1 MVAQQW
7 REDMTSKQSLSFSG
21 INQAWILHRE
31 EIETTKDGVCNI
43 YVLLD
48 AFSEHC
54 FGQEIAINLPAASKI
69 RAMLESSFLQAK
81 SRPQQILISKA
92 DPISETI
99 QTICKGLKIPLTEV
113 TARELL
119 PLVKPFTDSF
129 RQFKTGARESETQ
142 FRNNDSRSEIE
153 QVELRAFIPESYS
166 LCPCSSGKKFKF
178 CCQKA
183 FKDIAF
189 AMCAAEEGK
198 LEEALRFIKS
208 AEEKVGR
215 TAEIVCRTAI
225 CWSYY
230 DMNKCQMLL
239 KEAITIN
246 PNHPRLNYILGIEA
260 VAALEYEKAILFYQT
275 AIDNYPQED
284 KFHLN
289 ETYNNLGTAYF
300 SIQKYK
306 EGKEAWEKGLVLFP
320 TDRMTKNN
328 LFKFIYDN
336 PSIPEEL
343 RGISPFIQK
352 YLDKWPMR

>member
-1 MVAQQW
+1 
-7 REDMTSKQSLSFSG
+7 MTSKQSLSFSA

-48 AFSEHC
+48 AFSKHC
-54 FGQEIAINLPAASKI
+54 FGQEIAIDLPANSKI
-69 RAMLESSFLQAK
+69 LSMLESSFLQAQ
-81 SRPQQILISKA
+81 SRPQQILISKV
-92 DPISETI
+92 DPFSEI
-99 QTICKGLKIPLTEV
+99 FQTICKGLKIPLIEV

-129 RQFKTGARESETQ
+129 QQFKNKSNGSDIQSIFADRQSEV
-142 FRNNDSRSEIE
+142 EK
-153 QVELRAFIPESYS
+153 VELKAFVPDSYS

-189 AMCAAEEGK
+189 AMCAAEEGQ
-198 LEEALRFIKS
+198 LEEALRFINS

-230 DMNKCQMLL
+230 DMNKCHVLL
-239 KEAITIN
+239 KEAIEIN
-246 PNHPRLNYILGIEA
+246 PNHPRVNYILGIEA
-260 VAALEYEKAILFYQT
+260 VAAKQYKKAIVFYQT
-275 AIDNYPQED
+275 AIENYPAED

-300 SIQKYK
+300 KLKKYK
-306 EGKEAWEKGLVLFP
+306 EAKEVWEKGLVLFP

-343 RGISPFIQK
+343 QGISPFIK
-352 YLDKWPMR
+352 KHLDKWPMR

>member
-1 MVAQQW
+1 
-7 REDMTSKQSLSFSG
+7 MTSKQSFSFSD

-48 AFSEHC
+48 AFSKHC
-54 FGQEIAINLPAASKI
+54 LGQEIAIDLPATSKI
-69 RAMLESSFLQAK
+69 QVMLESSFLQAK

-92 DPISETI
+92 DPLSEI
-99 QTICKGLKIPLTEV
+99 FQAICKDLKIPLIEV

-119 PLVKPFTDSF
+119 PHVKPFADSF
-129 RQFKTGARESETQ
+129 RQFKMGARESEAQ
-142 FRNNDSRSEIE
+142 FRIDDQRPEVE
-153 QVELRAFIPESYS
+153 QVELKAFVPESYS

-189 AMCAAEEGK
+189 AMCAAEEGH

-230 DMNKCQMLL
+230 DMNKCQILL
-239 KEAITIN
+239 KEAIGIN
-246 PNHPRLNYILGIEA
+246 PNHPRVNYILGIEA
-260 VAALEYEKAILFYQT
+260 VAAEEYEKAILFYQK
-275 AIDNYPQED
+275 AIENYPQED
-284 KFHLN
+284 RFHLN

-300 SIQKYK
+300 RIKKYK
-306 EGKEAWEKGLVLFP
+306 EAKEVWEKGLVLFP

-336 PSIPEEL
+336 PSIPDEF